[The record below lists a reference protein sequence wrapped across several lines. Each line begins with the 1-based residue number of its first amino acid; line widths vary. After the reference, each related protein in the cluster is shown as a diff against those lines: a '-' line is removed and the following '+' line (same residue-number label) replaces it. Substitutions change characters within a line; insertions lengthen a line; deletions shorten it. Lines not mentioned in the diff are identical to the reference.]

1 MALRPALLPLLLLLP
16 LLASLAAGAANG
28 GGLEA
33 AEALGWRA
41 EPGEEAAGGV
51 GVPASPGPKLRRRGS
66 SPRGAGAGLP
76 PFPEA
81 GRLPAGLPFW
91 LLPQI
96 RRLPVPPRGVS
107 PLPGRL
113 PPLEAG
119 GEGRAGFEWKSR
131 YLRGCPE
138 SCFVS
143 EA

>member
-1 MALRPALLPLLLLLP
+1 M
-16 LLASLAAGAANG
+16 
-28 GGLEA
+28 
-33 AEALGWRA
+33 W
-41 EPGEEAAGGV
+41 
-51 GVPASPGPKLRRRGS
+51 ASPPAPARTAPS
-66 SPRGAGAGLP
+66 GAGAPRREVRALVSP
-76 PFPEA
+76 PSPFPEA

-131 YLRGCPE
+131 YLRGRPE

>member
-1 MALRPALLPLLLLLP
+1 MALLLLP

-28 GGLEA
+28 GSAEA

-51 GVPASPGPKLRRRGS
+51 GVPASSGPNRALRRRGS

-76 PFPEA
+76 PTPFPEA

-131 YLRGCPE
+131 YLRGRPE